1 MLGAYPEAR
10 NRVFHKGAALPE
22 AITMNTTI
30 VTALTGLAG
39 SLLGGSA
46 SVATAW
52 VTQRTSNKRKEF
64 RAEFTRREA
73 LYGQFINECSAHAL
87 HSYEQSLD
95 KSEKLLSI
103 YALLNRIR
111 LCASD
116 GVLNAA
122 EHALAAISEQYF
134 KPNLSSEEVHALL
147 REGGKADPLKPF
159 AEASRAEL
167 KLLLEKV
174 G

>member
-1 MLGAYPEAR
+1 MLIAYAEAR
-10 NRVFHKGAALPE
+10 NRVFHNCTAPSE
-22 AITMNTTI
+22 AIIMHTTI
-30 VTALTGLAG
+30 VTALTGLVG

-52 VTQRTSNKRKEF
+52 VTQKTSNKRKEF
-64 RAEFTRREA
+64 HAEFTRRET

-122 EHALAAISEQYF
+122 ECALAAITEQYF
-134 KPNLSSEEVHALL
+134 KPNLSMEEVRALI
-147 REGGKADPLKPF
+147 RQGAEGDPLKPF

-167 KLLLEKV
+167 KSMYTLL
-174 G
+174 

>member
-1 MLGAYPEAR
+1 MD
-10 NRVFHKGAALPE
+10 N
-22 AITMNTTI
+22 TI
-30 VTALTGLAG
+30 VTALTGLVG

-52 VTQRTSNKRKEF
+52 VTQRTSSKRQEF
-64 RAEFTRREA
+64 HAELTRREA

-87 HSYEQSLD
+87 HSFEESLD

-122 EHALAAISEQYF
+122 EGALAAIGEQYF
-134 KPNLSSEEVHALL
+134 KPKLSTDELRALL
-147 REGGKADPLKPF
+147 REGAKADPLKPF

-167 KLLLEKV
+167 KSMHALL
-174 G
+174 